1 MSTDPRYDGQ
11 PLLRLLEL
19 YVLWAIGKL
28 SQESEDG
35 LKKIGPKL
43 QSIYG
48 GDGQWHDAIAQAMHM
63 PEGMPAAIRDMWAR
77 NLEIA
82 RVNNVTLTPQQFA
95 EMFVDENFAD

>member
-1 MSTDPRYDGQ
+1 MATNPRYDGQ

-19 YVLWAIGKL
+19 YVLWAIGEL

-35 LKKIGPKL
+35 LKKMAPKL

-63 PEGMPAAIRDMWAR
+63 PEGMPAAIRDMWAK

-95 EMFVDENFAD
+95 KMFVDNNFAG

>member
-1 MSTDPRYDGQ
+1 MATNPRYDGQ

-19 YVLWAIGKL
+19 YVLWVIGEL

-35 LKKIGPKL
+35 LKKMAPKL

-63 PEGMPAAIRDMWAR
+63 PEGMPAAIRDMWAK
-77 NLEIA
+77 NLKIA
-82 RVNNVTLTPQQFA
+82 RDNNVTLNPQQFA
-95 EMFVDENFAD
+95 EMFVDNNFAG

>member
-1 MSTDPRYDGQ
+1 MATNPRYDGQ

-19 YVLWAIGKL
+19 YVLWVIGEL

-35 LKKIGPKL
+35 LKKMAPKL

-95 EMFVDENFAD
+95 EMFVDNNFAD